1 MKKESGPWSGISAV
15 SSPRA
20 GRCDWSASFLSPQRF
35 LFCLSIVN
43 VMFLNLQLKINS
55 LKTNNRYQLVKT
67 LLYWEIS
74 LSERCL
80 IIKSASFC
88 LFTSQTQLSESQHRF
103 GHLHCYNVAVSDI
116 EVCMC
121 RKSETKVLVLC
132 DLKES
137 RYPYMVMPG
146 IQHIH
151 TCVPAA
157 QTCCLSEV
165 LYPNKLKRLV

>member
-1 MKKESGPWSGISAV
+1 
-15 SSPRA
+15 
-20 GRCDWSASFLSPQRF
+20 
-35 LFCLSIVN
+35 
-43 VMFLNLQLKINS
+43 
-55 LKTNNRYQLVKT
+55 
-67 LLYWEIS
+67 
-74 LSERCL
+74 
-80 IIKSASFC
+80 
-88 LFTSQTQLSESQHRF
+88 
-103 GHLHCYNVAVSDI
+103 
-116 EVCMC
+116 MC